1 MIFIIVLTVNII
13 MIIVTMMII
22 IILKTIN
29 NFTGVSG
36 MDLAGDSFV
45 VRVGVVRVGVA
56 LGEGVNLGGEARGV
70 VGLGVLVLLILPRY
84 NSSVL

>member
-13 MIIVTMMII
+13 MIIVTMII
-22 IILKTIN
+22 IILSYMN

>member
-1 MIFIIVLTVNII
+1 M
-13 MIIVTMMII
+13 
-22 IILKTIN
+22 
-29 NFTGVSG
+29 SG

-70 VGLGVLVLLILPRY
+70 VGLGVLVLLILP
-84 NSSVL
+84 SS

>member
-1 MIFIIVLTVNII
+1 M
-13 MIIVTMMII
+13 
-22 IILKTIN
+22 N

-84 NSSVL
+84 NSSVLWFYSSNVLKFFSFFSSLVL